1 MKTNVVILLLSVC
14 LLSNAQPPIQ
24 KFWALNQ
31 CNLIIA
37 KLSQK
42 PTAAYSL
49 RKLNCNAVKAV
60 NVRRDA
66 DNATQDIGFTQAGDL
81 DQTALLNFVNGAVF
95 STSSISYTNPNSN
108 SNTTLTITIPN
119 AISITGITNITGKM
133 DNDSYNLTASQTN
146 ITSSPTTIIVGY
158 AYSVWWNTYTNMA
171 QAVFTI
177 TAPNTI
183 TIKLQNPRYASGD
196 QTGDLSK
203 SYYQQTGSYSYKSN
217 PDNFDSNGTYII
229 STLNLTLSGSFS
241 GNGYVTTWYDQSGKG
256 NNLTQTTQV
265 NQPQIVNNG
274 SVNTEN
280 GRPTIRFM
288 DTSDEMLENNN
299 INIQTFSAVRKA
311 LSGGTS
317 ASMQYLVSVPIN
329 VDFAIRSASEANGSV
344 PWYYGDNNS
353 NDFSY
358 NAGGAMYVSNVATY
372 TYPSTLHCLCA
383 NSGTVNSN
391 TTFSLSSTFNTRGMY
406 GGDPVSELIVFPGVL
421 SVNDRT
427 RLYTDQKKYYG
438 TP

>member
-1 MKTNVVILLLSVC
+1 LGVC
-14 LLSNAQPPIQ
+14 LLLNAQPPIQ

-81 DQTALLNFVNGAVF
+81 DQTALLNFVNGATV
-95 STSSISYTNPNSN
+95 STSSVSYTDGALNDNF
-108 SNTTLTITIPN
+108 TIPVPN
-119 AISITGITNITGKM
+119 ALSISSITGISGTMSSDGYPFSYFQISTSPIVYIIGYYIGGWTYMKKIT
-133 DNDSYNLTASQTN
+133 
-146 ITSSPTTIIVGY
+146 
-158 AYSVWWNTYTNMA
+158 
-171 QAVFTI
+171 FTI
-177 TAPNTI
+177 NANNI
-183 TIKLQNPRYASGD
+183 NVSQSGPRYILGNYTTDLNNGYNGGSSGW
-196 QTGDLSK
+196 
-203 SYYQQTGSYSYKSN
+203 
-217 PDNFDSNGTYII
+217 
-229 STLNLTLSGSFS
+229 TLYLYRINTLTLTLSGSFS

-256 NNLTQTTQV
+256 NNLSQTTQA

-288 DTSDEMLENNN
+288 DTSDEMFENNN

-317 ASMQYLVSVPIN
+317 TTMQYLVSVPIN

-421 SVNDRT
+421 SANDRT

>member
-81 DQTALLNFVNGAVF
+81 DQTALLNFVNGVTV
-95 STSSISYTNPNSN
+95 STSSVSYTDGALNDNF
-108 SNTTLTITIPN
+108 TIPVPN
-119 AISITGITNITGKM
+119 AVSISSITGISGTMSSDGYTF
-133 DNDSYNLTASQTN
+133 SYFQIS
-146 ITSSPTTIIVGY
+146 TSPIIYIIGY
-158 AYSVWWNTYTNMA
+158 YIGGWTYMKKVT
-171 QAVFTI
+171 FTI
-177 TAPNTI
+177 NANNINVLQSGPRYILGNYTTDLNNGYNGGSSGWTLYLYRINTI
-183 TIKLQNPRYASGD
+183 T
-196 QTGDLSK
+196 
-203 SYYQQTGSYSYKSN
+203 
-217 PDNFDSNGTYII
+217 
-229 STLNLTLSGSFS
+229 LTLSGSFS
-241 GNGYVTTWYDQSGKG
+241 GNGYVTIWYDQSGKG
-256 NNLTQTTQV
+256 NNLAQTTQA

-317 ASMQYLVSVPIN
+317 ATMQYLVSVPIN

-344 PWYYGDNNS
+344 LWYYGDNNS